1 MGPIMLLADT
11 RQHMQ
16 TKRSPQRADGGFT
29 LIELLVVIAII
40 AILAAL
46 LLPALASAKEKSRRI
61 VCLNNLKQMGLGS
74 IMYADDNKGYLSGT
88 IDYYDDDDNWLYG
101 VYVKNTGSF
110 VCPDTRNTIRTNLA
124 PNPTTGAMELL
135 DLQTFAISK
144 SSTNGYTYENFA
156 WWAAFTDSPRCGPA
170 GSVETRKS
178 EANVLTRAHA
188 GNNLGL
194 QGSIPGPSG
203 TYLIIHAD
211 NYFAD
216 AANYDKPDPKDGHG
230 SAGFPA
236 VYCDGHV
243 LFIQHKNWLITRELS
258 CDTWRTVE

>member
-1 MGPIMLLADT
+1 MRNSSDQRG
-11 RQHMQ
+11 R
-16 TKRSPQRADGGFT
+16 TKRFPQKPHSGFT

-46 LLPALASAKEKSRRI
+46 LLPALASAKEKSKRI

-74 IMYADDNKGYLSGT
+74 IMYADDNRGYLSGT

-110 VCPDTRNTIRTNLA
+110 VCPDTRNVIRTNQT
-124 PNPTTGAMELL
+124 PNPTTGAMELT
-135 DLQTFAISK
+135 DLQTFATNK
-144 SSTNGYTYENFA
+144 FSTNGYTYENFA
-156 WWAAFTDSPRCGPA
+156 WWAAFTDIPRA
-170 GSVETRKS
+170 GASGSKEMRKT

-194 QGSIPGPSG
+194 QGNIPGPSG

-211 NYFAD
+211 NYYAD
-216 AANYDKPDPKDGHG
+216 PVNYDRPDPKDGHG

-236 VYCDGHV
+236 VFCDGHV
-243 LFIQHKNWLITRELS
+243 LFIQHKNWLITRELA
-258 CDTWRTVE
+258 CDTWRIAE